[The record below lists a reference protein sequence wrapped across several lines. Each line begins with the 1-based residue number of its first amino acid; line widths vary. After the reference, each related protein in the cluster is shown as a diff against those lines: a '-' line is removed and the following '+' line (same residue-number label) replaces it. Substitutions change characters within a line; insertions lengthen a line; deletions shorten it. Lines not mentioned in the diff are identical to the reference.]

1 MVPSNLSLSTNFLFF
16 LLLVISNTIYTIIF
30 LKQNMTRTTKLT
42 LTASLEDFADFAR
55 MLMTRAGPPE
65 PLSNFRGA
73 TMVLDPRNGILSDN
87 SIFKDFVEGGGAR
100 DF

>member
-1 MVPSNLSLSTNFLFF
+1 
-16 LLLVISNTIYTIIF
+16 
-30 LKQNMTRTTKLT
+30 MTRTTKPT

-87 SIFKDFVEGGGAR
+87 SIFKDFFWRGGGAR